1 MTAKPVASMLT
12 ACRLVSQSLLVLLVE
27 ALKIKLS
34 SVLIKKWFWVAK
46 TFSLRTSSS
55 LGGQWGRWGW
65 EAQVRLR
72 LSLEPK
78 LVFGVK
84 LEAYTR
90 AFGCVRN
97 GLKCLFLCPACY
109 HRVAVINSKRSQIRH
124 FFDLQCLGC
133 TINNRNFGDKCGRF
147 SEGAW
152 DLGGRNV

>member
-1 MTAKPVASMLT
+1 MTTKPVASMLT
-12 ACRLVSQSLLVLLVE
+12 ACGLVSQSLLVLLVE

-55 LGGQWGRWGW
+55 LGGRWGRWGW

-72 LSLEPK
+72 LSWSPSWCLGLNLKLILERS
-78 LVFGVK
+78 
-84 LEAYTR
+84 A
-90 AFGCVRN
+90 AFEMAWN
-97 GLKCLFLCPACY
+97 ASSPACY